1 MSESKF
7 YVAQGQNIINKLL
20 IIVNDFYSPGNPRVS
35 VRRLGDT
42 VWKED
47 QWRKIS
53 KYLFCTGKSVDN
65 NQYNI
70 IVYHIIKSYLFEKL
84 GNMMYACMV

>member
-1 MSESKF
+1 MSEILCSSGSE
-7 YVAQGQNIINKLL
+7 YYKLSYL
-20 IIVNDFYSPGNPRVS
+20 IVNDFYSPGNPRVS

-53 KYLFCTGKSVDN
+53 KYLFCTGKSVGN
-65 NQYNI
+65 SQYNI
-70 IVYHIIKSYLFEKL
+70 IIYHIIKSYLFEKL